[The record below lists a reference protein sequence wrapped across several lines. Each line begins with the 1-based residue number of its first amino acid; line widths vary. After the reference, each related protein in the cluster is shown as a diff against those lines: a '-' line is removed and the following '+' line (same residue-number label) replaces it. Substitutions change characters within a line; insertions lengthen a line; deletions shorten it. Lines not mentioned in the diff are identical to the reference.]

1 MDLPNHLERT
11 AICDGKVICV
21 QPRDGFRFS
30 VDALLLALFAL
41 EGAVSRERFCELG
54 AGCGVIAA
62 ILSRRPGVTGAVV
75 ERDPVMVECLAAT
88 LRENGLNGRID
99 LLGSDLRALRER
111 VPAGSFM
118 SVVSNP
124 PYFAVGRGRV
134 DPALPQAGARHELA
148 GTMADFL
155 SAARYVLRPRGRL
168 HLIYPAVRLGECL
181 QLLPAHK
188 LQPTRLQLVHQRVN
202 RRASHFLLEA
212 AKSSGPELVVEA
224 PRVVHSDAAH
234 GYGEWYGALL
244 RHMEE

>member
-1 MDLPNHLERT
+1 MELPGHLEHT
-11 AICDGKVICV
+11 AICDGKVTCI

-30 VDALLLALFAL
+30 VDALLLSLFAL
-41 EGAVSRERFCELG
+41 EGAASRERFCELG

-62 ILSRRPGVTGAVV
+62 ILARRPGVSGAVV
-75 ERDPVMVECLAAT
+75 EREPVMVECLAAT
-88 LRENGLNGRID
+88 LQENGLSGRVA
-99 LLGSDLRALRER
+99 LHGTDLRTLRNT
-111 VPAGSFM
+111 VPGGSFL

-134 DPALPQAGARHELA
+134 DVAMPQAAARHELA

-155 SAARYVLRPRGRL
+155 SAARYLLRPRGRL

-181 QLLPAHK
+181 QLLPEHK
-188 LQPTRLQLVHQRVN
+188 LLPTRLQLVHQRVN

-212 AKSSGPELVVEA
+212 AKSAGPELVVEA
-224 PRVVHSDAAH
+224 PRVVHAGEAH